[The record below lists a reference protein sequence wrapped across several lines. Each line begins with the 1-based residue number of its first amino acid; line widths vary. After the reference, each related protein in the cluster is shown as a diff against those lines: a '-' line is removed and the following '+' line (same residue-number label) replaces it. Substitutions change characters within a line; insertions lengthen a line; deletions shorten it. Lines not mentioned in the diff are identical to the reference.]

1 MVLTQT
7 YVCVFGLRSNSK
19 ENFLPICR
27 FNYHCCTVSPMGTRR
42 ATEDDMRKKQV
53 YTSTYATKLC
63 NPASKKKLH
72 APILIL
78 DETNPNSPVENWGEI
93 LSTYDRRNCSKE
105 SKPAWMGDCPFLISF
120 DVFVTKDPQCQ
131 VIRMLQ

>member
-1 MVLTQT
+1 
-7 YVCVFGLRSNSK
+7 
-19 ENFLPICR
+19 
-27 FNYHCCTVSPMGTRR
+27 MGTRR

-53 YTSTYATKLC
+53 YNTYATKLC

-93 LSTYDRRNCSKE
+93 LPHMIGETAAKKASLRGW
-105 SKPAWMGDCPFLISF
+105 AIAHF
-120 DVFVTKDPQCQ
+120 
-131 VIRMLQ
+131 